1 MVDVDQ
7 LAYHAVTTSLPSVAS
22 DCCRGQSTYCTYF
35 NFERDQNFKT
45 KIIARRKYCLQDGT
59 AICQHCAVG
68 YDESEYLQKSFFI
81 FALFILLSC
90 LSCLHYKLNWL
101 IVDQCLLSSQIK
113 HTVFN
118 FCH

>member
-68 YDESEYLQKSFFI
+68 YDESEYLFFFFCTVDFVI
-81 FALFILLSC
+81 LFVLSALQAQLVNC
-90 LSCLHYKLNWL
+90 
-101 IVDQCLLSSQIK
+101 
-113 HTVFN
+113 
-118 FCH
+118 

>member
-22 DCCRGQSTYCTYF
+22 ECCRGQSTYCTYF

-68 YDESEYLQKSFFI
+68 YDESEYLQKSFFYFCTVYFVI
-81 FALFILLSC
+81 LFVLSALQAQLVNC
-90 LSCLHYKLNWL
+90 
-101 IVDQCLLSSQIK
+101 
-113 HTVFN
+113 
-118 FCH
+118 